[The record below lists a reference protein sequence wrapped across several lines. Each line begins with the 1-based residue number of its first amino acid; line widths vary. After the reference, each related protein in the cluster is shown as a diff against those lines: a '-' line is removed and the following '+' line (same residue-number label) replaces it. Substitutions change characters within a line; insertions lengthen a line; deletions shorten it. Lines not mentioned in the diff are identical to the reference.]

1 MTYEKT
7 IMLVVLAV
15 ALVAFVR
22 EWVPMGLTALAAPLI
37 LVVTGVLEPANLWS
51 KASDTTV
58 IAVGAMF
65 VIAGAVSRTGA
76 LGFLAAVFERQAS
89 RGHRRTL
96 TFLMLIV
103 AALSAV
109 TNNTAVVLVFLPVV
123 LGMCERIE
131 HPPSRYLIPLSYAS
145 IFGGMTTLIG
155 TSTNILVA
163 EQGAKAVAH
172 IDGGHSFNPG
182 LWDFAPVGVAF
193 VITGITYMV
202 LVGHR
207 LLPNRVALSMTLSRG
222 TLRDY
227 VTEAE
232 ILPGSSLAGHTLDDL
247 KARLP
252 GVRLLQMI
260 RDGVLLVPRSDLK
273 LRVADVLLVKGKAGE
288 LLDLSHEG
296 YAALLSGIEPDDV
309 ETRAVDTTLAEL
321 IIPPRSRV
329 IGRRIDRIGLRARHG
344 ISVVAV
350 QRHGHHLRQKVGALV
365 VEPADMLLV
374 QGSVER
380 LRSLRDSD
388 DFILVEGIEHK
399 PALRGRAPVAL
410 AGLGV
415 FVLLAAGG
423 WLDIATSAALVATGL
438 VLARCLTLQEAFGS
452 VDWGVLAVLFGSLA
466 LGDAVEQVGLASDA
480 AEGMGALFN
489 DLGPLAALA
498 AFYIITTIL
507 TDTISNGAAAALMVP
522 VVVRGAA
529 WFEVSPEPFLMTVA
543 FAASAAFLSPM
554 GYQTNLLVYGPGGYR
569 FRDFLV
575 VGLPLRLAFWAL
587 AVVLVPIFHPF

>member
-1 MTYEKT
+1 MTLEKT
-7 IMLVVLAV
+7 ITVVVLVLAV
-15 ALVAFVR
+15 AAFIR
-22 EWVPMGLTALAAPLI
+22 EWVPMGLTALAAPLL
-37 LVVTGVLEPANLWS
+37 LVVAGVLEPAVLWS
-51 KASDTTV
+51 KTSDTTV

-96 TFLMLIV
+96 TLMMLIV
-103 AALSAV
+103 AVLSAV
-109 TNNTAVVLVFLPVV
+109 TNNTTVVLVFLPIV
-123 LGMCERIE
+123 LGMCERLK
-131 HPPSRYLIPLSYAS
+131 HAPSRYLIPLSYAS

-163 EQGAKAVAH
+163 EQGARAVARL
-172 IDGGHSFNPG
+172 DGERSFDPG
-182 LWDFAPVGVAF
+182 LWDFAPVGLLF
-193 VITGITYMV
+193 VVTGIAYMV

-207 LLPNRVALSMTLSRG
+207 LLPNRAALSMTLGRG
-222 TLRDY
+222 TLREY

-232 ILPGSSLAGHTLDDL
+232 IMPGSSLSGDTLADL
-247 KARLP
+247 TTRLP
-252 GVRLLQMI
+252 GLRLLQVI
-260 RDGVLLVPRSDLK
+260 RDGVLHVPRNDLR
-273 LRVADVLLVKGKAGE
+273 LRVADVLLVKGKANE
-288 LLDLSHEG
+288 LLDLGQEG
-296 YAALLSGIEPDDV
+296 HAALLPGIEPDDV
-309 ETRAVDTTLAEL
+309 EARAVNATLAEL
-321 IIPPRSRV
+321 IVPPRSRV

-344 ISVVAV
+344 ISVVAI
-350 QRHGHHLRQKVGALV
+350 QRHGQHLRQKVGALV

-388 DFILVEGIEHK
+388 DFILVEGVEHK

-410 AGLGV
+410 AGLGA
-415 FVLLAAGG
+415 FVVLAAGG
-423 WLDIATSAALVATGL
+423 WFDVGTSAALVATGL
-438 VLARCLTLQEAFGS
+438 VFARCLTLQEAFAS

-466 LGDAVEQVGLASDA
+466 LGDAVEQVGLARDA
-480 AEGMGALFN
+480 GEGVGALVG

-498 AFYIITTIL
+498 AFYLITTLL
-507 TDTISNGAAAALMVP
+507 TDTISNGSAAALMVP

-529 WFEVSPEPFLMTVA
+529 FFDVSPEPFLMAVA
-543 FAASAAFLSPM
+543 FAASAAFLSPV

-575 VGLPLRLAFWAL
+575 VGLPLRLVFWIL
-587 AVVLVPIFHPF
+587 AVVFVPIFHPF